1 MDADGNGA
9 RELWKIGEE
18 VAEWRRLHGY
28 KNQRDFARD
37 VGVSYRKV
45 QRLEQGESLPGW
57 EDIHRLTK
65 FMDVDY
71 GFFVTSEMEKDKP
84 CRNSKPLEN
93 RANQFMRRFRMWY
106 ENSPYCDKKEEDMT
120 TLEYVMG
127 TIERARKNERK

>member
-45 QRLEQGESLPGW
+45 QRLEQGASLPGW
-57 EDIHRLTK
+57 EDIYR
-65 FMDVDY
+65 
-71 GFFVTSEMEKDKP
+71 
-84 CRNSKPLEN
+84 
-93 RANQFMRRFRMWY
+93 
-106 ENSPYCDKKEEDMT
+106 
-120 TLEYVMG
+120 
-127 TIERARKNERK
+127 